1 MSVSKLRRRRAG
13 TAERKLDNGPYALPA
28 TTSRAPLLKGGSDQR
43 FRVLV
48 ADLFTISN
56 RMEMVREHLGRR
68 LGISGPQYSIV
79 LAVAHL
85 QGRNGINVGSLA
97 QALHVSSAFIATE
110 GGKLVR
116 RGLLLKRTNPLD
128 RRGVLLS
135 IAPAGRLAVD
145 RVSAEVRAVNDLF
158 FGALDATS
166 FAALSV
172 AAGALVESSAK
183 AVRYITLA
191 KGSPQSLRDTGSR
204 RNEQMQ
210 REDAEQSDLVV
221 SRRYVNVNG
230 TV

>member
-1 MSVSKLRRRRAG
+1 MSVSKLRSRRAG
-13 TAERKLDNGPYALPA
+13 TAERDLDHGPYALPA

-56 RMEMVREHLGRR
+56 RMETVREHLGRR
-68 LGISGPQYSIV
+68 MGISGPQYSIV
-79 LAVAHL
+79 VAVAHL

-145 RVSAEVRAVNDLF
+145 RVSAEIRTVNDLF

-166 FAALSV
+166 FAA
-172 AAGALVESSAK
+172 
-183 AVRYITLA
+183 
-191 KGSPQSLRDTGSR
+191 
-204 RNEQMQ
+204 
-210 REDAEQSDLVV
+210 
-221 SRRYVNVNG
+221 
-230 TV
+230 